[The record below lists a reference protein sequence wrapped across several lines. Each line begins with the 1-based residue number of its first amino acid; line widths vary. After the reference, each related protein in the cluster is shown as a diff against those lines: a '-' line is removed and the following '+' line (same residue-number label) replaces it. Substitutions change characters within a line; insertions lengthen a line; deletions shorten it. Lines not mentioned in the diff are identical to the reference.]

1 MHMIQRF
8 YFLVIFCSCIVLSV
22 SGTIPHTNTTT
33 ALQDTG
39 LQITSVACSPDMSP
53 GYPFSIS
60 VKVRNDDSYNAGKF
74 TLFFFLSDDPVLS
87 IEDTFLGNSGL
98 PLLYA
103 GIEKEI
109 TLTDTFPDSIPDGI
123 YYLITTLQRERG
135 VSGSNQ
141 EILLNVSASPVTVIK
156 KELPDQELFN
166 TQIHNA
172 IYQKTNL
179 ERGKMGLSPLSLDD
193 ELEKIAQSYA
203 EKMAA
208 LRFIG
213 HTDPEGNDQNDR
225 AQAAGYT
232 IYRYHDD
239 GSLWRIGVGEN
250 LAKMPT
256 GSVAFQGYINPTDP
270 DSISGAIMKSWLESS
285 GHRKNMMDP
294 YADRLGIGV
303 AYDGHYYYAVQEFF

>member
-1 MHMIQRF
+1 MIQRF
-8 YFLVIFCSCIVLSV
+8 FFLVFFFSCIVLTV
-22 SGTIPHTNTTT
+22 SGLVPQTNSTT
-33 ALQDTG
+33 LQNIG
-39 LQITSVACSPDMSP
+39 LHISSVNCSPDVSP

-60 VKVRNDDSYNAGKF
+60 AKVQNADSYNTGKF
-74 TLFFFLSDDPVLS
+74 KVFFFLSDDPVLS

-98 PLLYA
+98 PLLYS

-109 TLTDTFPDSIPDGI
+109 TFTDTFPDTISDGK
-123 YYLITTLQRERG
+123 YYLITTLQKEG
-135 VSGSNQ
+135 SGSNR
-141 EILLNVSASPVTVIK
+141 EILLHVSPSPVKVTK
-156 KELPDQELFN
+156 KELPDQDVFN
-166 TQIHNA
+166 TEIHDA
-172 IYQKTNL
+172 LYQKTNL
-179 ERGKMGLSPLSLDD
+179 ERGKMGHLPLSLDNK
-193 ELEKIAQSYA
+193 LEKIAQSYA
-203 EKMAA
+203 QKMAD

-225 AQAAGYT
+225 ATSAGYT
-232 IYRYHDD
+232 IYRYHDN

-256 GSVAFQGYINPTDP
+256 GTVAFQGYINPTDP